1 MGQRLAGHMA
11 RIPSSLA
18 LEDLDMRIHVRW
30 SLLMFSS
37 GTAVRST
44 SRFVLMCVAVMPTQD
59 LEEILP
65 HLVDEGKCVKMRTVV

>member
-1 MGQRLAGHMA
+1 
-11 RIPSSLA
+11 
-18 LEDLDMRIHVRW
+18 
-30 SLLMFSS
+30 MFSS